1 MFADRKGRVLIGI
14 VALVFIAALAVALV
28 TGYPRAALA
37 QVPPGMDQNAPMPPP
52 PGDWQQ
58 QQQQPG
64 RQGGPPGGWGGGQ
77 RPMQGQMMMRPG
89 MMDSGGVAIA
99 VSSEHIYVVKGNTLY
114 QFNARTLKQTNS
126 VQLAQQPQ
134 PMPMPNPQQ

>member
-1 MFADRKGRVLIGI
+1 MFADKKGRVLIGI
-14 VALVFIAALAVALV
+14 VAVVFVAALAVALV

-52 PGDWQQ
+52 PGDWQG
-58 QQQQPG
+58 QQPPPGG
-64 RQGGPPGGWGGGQ
+64 RQGGGYGQMPGG
-77 RPMQGQMMMRPG
+77 MMRPGMG

-99 VSSEHIYVVKGNTLY
+99 ISTDSIYVVKGNTLF

-126 VQLAQQPQ
+126 VQLAPPTPQ
-134 PMPMPNPQQ
+134 PMPPPQQ

>member
-1 MFADRKGRVLIGI
+1 MFSDRKGRVLIGI
-14 VALVFIAALAVALV
+14 VALVFIAALAAALV

-37 QVPPGMDQNAPMPPP
+37 QVPPGMDQNMPPP
-52 PGDWQQ
+52 PGDWQ

-77 RPMQGQMMMRPG
+77 GPMQGQMMMRPG

-99 VSSEHIYVVKGNTLY
+99 VTSEYIYVVKGNTLY